1 MPGDSPSNTKY
12 DHPLQQLYAQVVD
25 TPGIY
30 TQPMLISQLNNIQRM
45 VTQADQRIGR
55 DAHERYADL
64 IKEMQ
69 AIEAQLKKLG
79 LVTISDF
86 RSSDFGSIAI
96 GDV

>member
-1 MPGDSPSNTKY
+1 MQKAGLKPQLDPGAVGSSPSNTKY
-12 DHPLQQLYAQVVD
+12 DHPLRALYARVVT

-30 TQPMLISQLNNIQRM
+30 TQGMLIDQLNNIQRM

-79 LVTISDF
+79 SN
-86 RSSDFGSIAI
+86 
-96 GDV
+96 